1 MRTVLVSLPAR
12 PVAWRDSLE
21 AAARAAGLAPEFFA
35 SDGAGGRALE
45 ARVRSGGAAGVLE
58 LSTAELAAQLAGGP
72 HAGGIDRLTAAA
84 SLGVPQLVTPCGL
97 DCLWDGGGWVPLTER
112 EADRAGLDL
121 AQKLCA
127 SRGPVELLWPAAGFS
142 ALFPER
148 SPATGVLRE
157 SVGNWLAGVPVA
169 ASEHAA
175 DGEAFALEALARL
188 LGLMGWRG

>member
-12 PVAWRDSLE
+12 PIAWHDALE
-21 AAARAAGLAPEFFA
+21 SAARAAGLAPEFFV

-45 ARVRSGGAAGVLE
+45 ARVRSGGVAGVLE

-72 HAGGIDRLTAAA
+72 HAAGIDRLTAAA

-97 DCLWDGGGWVPLTER
+97 DCVWGGAGWRMLSER
-112 EADRAGLDL
+112 DADCVGLDL

-142 ALFPER
+142 DLYPER
-148 SPATGVLRE
+148 SPATEVMRE
-157 SVGNWLAGVPVA
+157 SVGNWLAGVEVA
-169 ASEHAA
+169 ESAHAA
-175 DGEAFALEALARL
+175 DGGAFALEALERL
-188 LGLMGWRG
+188 VGLMGGRG